1 MLPKYPYTNFHELN
15 LDWILQVLKKFDG
28 NMTEAFKEWLDDNM
42 GTLITDAVYDPV
54 TQQITLTDTDT
65 PSSVG
70 GYVKQFAIGDETSV
84 PIYVRDETAVHADE
98 LNGAGKIV
106 KVTAIKDTQVND
118 YGDNFLIEDGENVYM
133 VDLGNEAS
141 YLADYLD
148 SIGIS
153 HIDRLII
160 THYHLDHVGG
170 GSYSGPVYNFIQLF
184 GDPRIDWTGTVIYL
198 PHAGIDYTAFQGG
211 TVVSGRVSATQTAF
225 ENAAVAAGAQLVYP
239 IEGQKISFSDR
250 VNVEFHNIG
259 SAFYTNYYG
268 YKIRMDGSVDTE
280 TIYNNFCMLSV
291 FNILGKSAVFFGD
304 AQEAAQQLNAE
315 FIQGAYFLTVPHHG
329 TNMFGSHEF
338 CSALNTAYAVVGNRA
353 ANAHIGTVE
362 TERISAIGGQVYDTF
377 NGPQVFTFTAGSI
390 IADEPPVL
398 FYHADYYAGSV
409 IVENGDLD
417 NYTEPGIY
425 FSPSGTR
432 TATLSN
438 IPQFATNM
446 SFRMDV
452 ISTSRTLGAIIQVVT
467 KSNTQYPE
475 VWLRTRT
482 GTATWSTWMLAGGDL
497 DLSSKAS
504 FISDVTASRLNVN
517 RNGSIVWVTAEIVTS
532 AAVAAGTIMTITGLS
547 VKPSAARA
555 YHQDVGSDGVN
566 RRFYTVSTGGNVEI
580 RTNSAIPSGT
590 TQHISMMFMV

>member
-239 IEGQKISFSDR
+239 IEGQKVSFSDR

-268 YKIRMDGSVDTE
+268 YKIRMDGSVNTE

>member
-268 YKIRMDGSVDTE
+268 YKIRMDGSVNTE

>member
-28 NMTEAFKEWLDDNM
+28 NMTEAFKEWLDENM

-65 PSSVG
+65 PSSIG

-84 PIYVRDETAVHADE
+84 PIYVRDDTAVHTDE

-106 KVTAIKDTQVND
+106 RVTAIKDPAVTD
-118 YGDNFLIEDGENVYM
+118 YGDNFLIEDDENVYM

-148 SIGIS
+148 SIGIN

-160 THYHLDHVGG
+160 THFHLDHIGG

-184 GDPRIDWTGTVIYL
+184 GDPRIDWTGTVIYM

-211 TVVSGRVSATQTAF
+211 TVVSGRASAAQTAF

-239 IEGQKISFSDR
+239 IEGQKVSFSDR

-268 YKIRMDGSVDTE
+268 YMIRMDGTIDSE

-304 AQEAAQQLNAE
+304 AQELAQQLNAE
-315 FIQGAYFLTVPHHG
+315 FIQGAYFLAVPHHG
-329 TNMFGSHEF
+329 TNLYGSHEF

-398 FYHADYYAGSV
+398 FYHADYYAGSI

-417 NYTEPGIY
+417 DYTEPGIY

-432 TATLSN
+432 TQTLSN
-438 IPQFATNM
+438 KPPFATNM
-446 SFRMDV
+446 SFRLDV
-452 ISTSRTLGAIIQVVT
+452 VSTSRTLGAVIQIAI
-467 KSNTQYPE
+467 KSNTERPE
-475 VWLRTRT
+475 ICIRTRT
-482 GTATWSTWMLAGGDL
+482 GNAVWSEWRMMRGDAPL
-497 DLSSKAS
+497 DDSVS
-504 FISDVTASRLNVN
+504 FETGITGSRLSCKRV
-517 RNGSIVWVTAEIVTS
+517 SSMVWVTAELLTTAEIP
-532 AAVAAGTIMTITGLS
+532 AGTVMTIAGLS
-547 VKPSAARA
+547 VNPAEARA

-580 RTNSAIPSGT
+580 RSNAVIPSGT
-590 TQHISMMFMV
+590 TCHVNLTFAI

>member
-28 NMTEAFKEWLDDNM
+28 DMTEAFKEWLDDNM

-184 GDPRIDWTGTVIYL
+184 GDPRIDWTGTIIYL

-239 IEGQKISFSDR
+239 IEGQKVSFSDR

-268 YKIRMDGSVDTE
+268 YKIRMDGSVNTE

-555 YHQDVGSDGVN
+555 YHPDVGSDGVN

>member
-211 TVVSGRVSATQTAF
+211 TVVSGRASATQTAF

-239 IEGQKISFSDR
+239 IEGQKVSFSDR

-259 SAFYTNYYG
+259 SAFYTNYYS
-268 YKIRMDGSVDTE
+268 YLIRSDGTIDTE

-409 IVENGDLD
+409 IVENDDLD

-425 FSPSGTR
+425 FSPTGTR

-452 ISTSRTLGAIIQVVT
+452 ISTSRTLGAIIQLVA

-482 GTATWSTWMLAGGDL
+482 GEGVWSTWFLVGGEMDL
-497 DLSSKAS
+497 NSRVSMRT
-504 FISDVTASRLNVN
+504 DVTASRLNVQ
-517 RNGSIVWVTAEIVTS
+517 RNGSIVWVTAEILTS
-532 AAVAAGTIMTITGLS
+532 AAVSAGTMMTIANLS
-547 VKPSAARA
+547 VRPAAARS

-566 RRFYTVSTGGNVEI
+566 RRFYTVSTGGNVEV
-580 RTNSAIPSGT
+580 RSNDSIPSGT
-590 TQHISMMFMV
+590 TCHIDLMFFV

>member
-239 IEGQKISFSDR
+239 IEGQKVSFSDR

-280 TIYNNFCMLSV
+280 TIYNNFSMLNV

-304 AQEAAQQLNAE
+304 AQEMAQQLNAE

-329 TNMFGSHEF
+329 QNQYGSHEF
-338 CSALNTAYAVVGNRA
+338 CSALNTAYAVVGNRS

-438 IPQFATNM
+438 APQFATNM

-467 KSNTQYPE
+467 KSNTQSPE
-475 VWLRTRT
+475 VWIRTRT

>member
-28 NMTEAFKEWLDDNM
+28 DMTEAFKEWLDDNM

>member
-28 NMTEAFKEWLDDNM
+28 DMTEAFKEWLDDNM

-184 GDPRIDWTGTVIYL
+184 GDPRIDWTGTIIYL

-211 TVVSGRVSATQTAF
+211 NTLPDRISATQTAF

-268 YKIRMDGSVDTE
+268 YKIRMDGSVNTE

-409 IVENGDLD
+409 IVENDDLD

-425 FSPSGTR
+425 FSPTGTR

-452 ISTSRTLGAIIQVVT
+452 ISTSRTLGAIIQLVA

-482 GTATWSTWMLAGGDL
+482 GAGVWSTWMLAGGDL

-517 RNGSIVWVTAEIVTS
+517 RNGSIVWVTAEIETS
-532 AAVAAGTIMTITGLS
+532 DAVAAGTIMTITGLS